1 MLIDAQSKSKIENR
15 KFYTA
20 SAINFAVANSSG
32 VNCSLGLENQSL
44 SLFNGTRWIWA
55 WNFQSNNPTRLRYY
69 LSIPNA
75 TCGQDS
81 LIGIGLRIQ
90 IKR

>member
-20 SAINFAVANSSG
+20 SAINFAVASNSSG

-55 WNFQSNNPTRLRYY
+55 
-69 LSIPNA
+69 
-75 TCGQDS
+75 
-81 LIGIGLRIQ
+81 
-90 IKR
+90 